1 MYATNEEYRNEFR
14 KLCGMNTTNYPV
26 ECDDPTIDVESRDE
40 MMYDEEA
47 VKQFMDNV
55 YEKTRNSPLF
65 MKLYEKAAGFMFSTD
80 PEIGMT
86 ILLGYDYLDAFS
98 PCIESFLKEPATF
111 GETNLQYQELVKR
124 LNR

>member
-14 KLCGMNTTNYPV
+14 KLCGMIQPIILLNVMTRQL
-26 ECDDPTIDVESRDE
+26 DVESRDE

-86 ILLGYDYLDAFS
+86 ILLGYDYLDAF
-98 PCIESFLKEPATF
+98 FTM
-111 GETNLQYQELVKR
+111 Y
-124 LNR
+124 

>member
-1 MYATNEEYRNEFR
+1 
-14 KLCGMNTTNYPV
+14 
-26 ECDDPTIDVESRDE
+26 

-47 VKQFMDNV
+47 VQQFMDNV
-55 YEKTRNSPLF
+55 YEKTRICPLF

-98 PCIESFLKEPATF
+98 PCIECFLKEPATF
-111 GETNLQYQELVKR
+111 GETNPQYQELVKR
-124 LNR
+124 LYR